1 MPKSFQYT
9 PSSNL
14 LGIVPLSDFTIK
26 PVFARSGTVE
36 FPHDKPVFFNKVR
49 DGPVFVGN
57 AVEPLVLVNVT
68 LDNVHLSVQ
77 DIMKMFTFVEHG
89 EPKPYRYCLKS

>member
-1 MPKSFQYT
+1 MPKSFQYI

-26 PVFARSGTVE
+26 PVFAHSGTVE

-49 DGPVFVGN
+49 DGLVFVGN
-57 AVEPLVLVNVT
+57 AVEPLVLVNVAF
-68 LDNVHLSVQ
+68 DDVHLSAQ
-77 DIMKMFTFVEHG
+77 DIMKMFTFVEHVK
-89 EPKPYRYCLKS
+89 PKSSPYYLKS